1 MNILNSY
8 TPGSK
13 RFQKELS
20 KRYCKTYKNN
30 SLIFL
35 LRHGQIKGHKIKR
48 FIGQTDVPLDHT
60 GIKQAILWQKSFV
73 SIKFNT
79 VYSSSM
85 QRCLNT
91 AQLASPQSHININPE
106 LNEINMGEWD
116 GKSFS
121 KIKKE
126 KPGEFKKRGE
136 NIYKFQPAKGESFQD
151 LSNRVLPFFKR
162 LKTKLLQLNTRD
174 NKILIVTHAGVIR
187 VLVCHILGMN
197 PEDLFETKL
206 NYGHLSVLKIKHTV

>member
-13 RFQKELS
+13 RFQEELS
-20 KRYCKTYKNN
+20 NQYFKPHKNN

-35 LRHGQIKGHKIKR
+35 LRHGQINGHKIKR

-60 GIKQAILWQKSFV
+60 GIKQAMFWQKSFA
-73 SIKFNT
+73 SIKFNA

-91 AQLASPQSHININPE
+91 AQLASPQSHINISPG

-116 GKSFS
+116 GKSFT

-136 NIYKFQPAKGESFQD
+136 NIYKFRPAKGESFQN
-151 LSNRVLPFFKR
+151 LSNRVFPFFKE
-162 LKTKLLQLNTRD
+162 LKTKLSELNTRG
-174 NKILIVTHAGVIR
+174 NKILVVTHAGVIR
-187 VLVCHILGMN
+187 ILLCHILGMN
-197 PEDLFETKL
+197 PEDLFKIKL
-206 NYGHLSVLKIKHTV
+206 NYGHLFILKIKHTV